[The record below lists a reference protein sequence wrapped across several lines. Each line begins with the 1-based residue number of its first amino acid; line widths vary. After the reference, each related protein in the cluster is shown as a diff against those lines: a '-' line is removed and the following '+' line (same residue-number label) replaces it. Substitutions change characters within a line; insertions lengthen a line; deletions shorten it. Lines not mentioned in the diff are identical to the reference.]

1 MIDFHLPTQE
11 AFDELVR
18 DQELDDVQADKL
30 LLVLRDVNEDLK
42 EHRKRLERGK
52 PHPEVVRRFKRIAKV
67 LNDLEY
73 ELDRLSKTMSDFLP
87 LDPFEENGLFT
98 TLGEIGLLMSFTAM
112 EAALKRE
119 IRSRDPESYIKS
131 VAGDHPDFRIAQIEE
146 RFEYQRQAIGLN
158 HGPELL
164 RYAVERINQPIKT
177 WFELDRFNRG
187 GRPRKNPARDF
198 LLVPLALAAPT
209 IIGGEPT
216 ATAGGRFVRLCAA
229 VVVACGLRRRGMER
243 AVENALKEL
252 SLGRPLGL
260 RRARKPH
267 ATPSET
273 ASDKS

>member
-42 EHRKRLERGK
+42 EHRKRLERAK
-52 PHPEVVRRFKRIAKV
+52 PHPELVRRFKRIAKV

-73 ELDRLSKTMSDFLP
+73 ELDRLSKTMTDFLP

-98 TLGEIGLLMSFTAM
+98 TLREIGLLMSFTAM

-119 IRSRDPESYIKS
+119 IRSRDPESYIES

-164 RYAVERINQPIKT
+164 RYSIERINQPIKT

-198 LLVPLALAAPT
+198 LLVPLGLAAPT

-229 VVVACGLRRRGMER
+229 VVVACGLDDRGIER

-252 SLGRPLGL
+252 SLGASARPQT
-260 RRARKPH
+260 RSK
-267 ATPSET
+267 T
-273 ASDKS
+273 ACNADRNPSDKS